1 MVLFRPN
8 RLNPF
13 PPVAVRLRCLLAR
26 MFCWSA
32 LTRVAALFLLMLGA
46 QGAALAQTPTSPHTL
61 DAFLRVASANS
72 PLLADYAGQVRQTR
86 LDSLRR
92 RAQQRPQLAGTAAVV
107 AAPTVRGY
115 GYDEAVSNG
124 GNYAAVVTATQPL
137 FNRPILQNDFR
148 ILENQGQVLRNTGRL
163 SALDLRRSITDQFL
177 TAYAAQQQWSFSRAL
192 LRQLRQQDEV
202 LRQLVNGGIFKQTQY
217 LTYYLS
223 MRSQEVAVQQD
234 QLAYRRELG
243 VLRYLSGVSDTAF
256 ALLEAPTPPTHR
268 ALAGFSA
275 VAQRQ
280 YTLDSLRL
288 QLDRRAID
296 LGYRPQLSWVADA
309 GLQSSS
315 PMPLRLARSFGVS
328 AGLMLSVPVFDGHQ
342 RQIAYDRLKVAEE
355 IRQGYRR
362 FLTTQRSQQ
371 YNQLEGLVQASNQ
384 LSATLRQQLT
394 VAEAL
399 VKAGRQQL
407 ATGDI
412 SILDYLQ
419 LMNSYRAFHFNLTQA
434 ETERLRTLYAID
446 YLGE

>member
-1 MVLFRPN
+1 
-8 RLNPF
+8 
-13 PPVAVRLRCLLAR
+13 
-26 MFCWSA
+26 
-32 LTRVAALFLLMLGA
+32 
-46 QGAALAQTPTSPHTL
+46 
-61 DAFLRVASANS
+61 
-72 PLLADYAGQVRQTR
+72 VRQTR

-92 RAQQRPQLAGTAAVV
+92 VAQQRPQLAGTAAVV

-137 FNRPILQNDFR
+137 FNRPVLQNDFR

-163 SALDLRRSITDQFL
+163 SALYLRRSITDQFL

-234 QLAYRRELG
+234 QLVYRRELG

-256 ALLEAPTPPTHR
+256 VLLEAPTPPTHR
-268 ALAGFSA
+268 ALAGLSA

-362 FLTTQRSQQ
+362 FLTNQRSQQ

-384 LSATLRQQLT
+384 LSTTLRQQLT

-419 LMNSYRAFHFNLTQA
+419 LVNSYRAFQFNLTQA